1 MTVPRLPS
9 GQHEVVTVMS
19 AIAYSQVARPGE
31 LIEIGKGGEGRVFT
45 IRSMPGMVYKEFVEF
60 PGHTPS
66 RSALEELMN
75 LLQQMT
81 PDERNWL
88 ADRTTW
94 PQTLVIDGNKMK
106 GFLMPLIGQQYFKK
120 YGIRANP
127 KTVACEWNY
136 LSMREKYATNKNIY
150 SEVPRVTPMGA
161 LAAVVD
167 LCKTMAILHKY
178 DIVIGDISGRNL
190 LWTDSPTLRVMVID
204 CDSFHP
210 EGKVGVSPPK
220 QSPDWEDPAL
230 ATPLTTMQSDIY
242 KLGLAAYRAI
252 WAATT
257 DRPLAGNKPI
267 PSVADGVPEV
277 VRSLIE
283 RSVGTGSRPTAQ
295 EWVDSL
301 KQAVAFS
308 GRPAIAIDNSGKI
321 SRPAP
326 DYSKEIPR
334 APRPIIQMR
343 D

>member
-1 MTVPRLPS
+1 
-9 GQHEVVTVMS
+9 MS
-19 AIAYSQVARPGE
+19 VINFSQLARPGD
-31 LIEIGKGGEGRVFT
+31 LTEIGKGGEGRVYR
-45 IRSMPGMVYKEFVEF
+45 IASMPGFVYKEFVDF

-66 RSALEELMN
+66 RSALEELMV

-81 PDERNWL
+81 PAERSWL

-94 PQTLVIDGNKMK
+94 PQTLVLDGNKMK
-106 GFLMPLIGQQYFKK
+106 GFLMPIIGQQYFRK

-136 LSMREKYATNKNIY
+136 LSMREKYAQNKNIY
-150 SEVPRVTPMGA
+150 SEIPQVTPFGA
-161 LAAVVD
+161 LSAVVD
-167 LCKTMAILHKY
+167 LAKTIAILHRY
-178 DIVIGDISGRNL
+178 QIVVGDISGRNL
-190 LWTDSPTLRVMVID
+190 LWTDTPSLRVMVID

-230 ATPLTTMQSDIY
+230 ASPLTTMQSDIY
-242 KLGLAAYRAI
+242 KLGLAAFRGI

-257 DRPLAGNKPI
+257 DRPLAGNRPI
-267 PSVADGVPEV
+267 PSVKDGVPEI

-283 RSVGTGSRPTAQ
+283 KSVGSGPRPTAQ
-295 EWVDSL
+295 EWVDNLS
-301 KQAVAFS
+301 QAVAFA

-321 SRPAP
+321 SRPTQ
-326 DYSKEIPR
+326 DRSDQIPR
-334 APRPIIQMR
+334 PDRPIIQMR

>member
-1 MTVPRLPS
+1 MKSLVR
-9 GQHEVVTVMS
+9 MS
-19 AIAYSQVARPGE
+19 EIPYAQIARPGD
-31 LIEIGKGGEGRVFT
+31 LTEIGKGGEGRVYAV
-45 IRSMPGMVYKEFVEF
+45 RSIPGMVYKEFIDF
-60 PGHTPS
+60 PGHTPN
-66 RSALEELMN
+66 RSALEELVA
-75 LLQQMT
+75 LLQRMT
-81 PDERNWL
+81 PDERTWL
-88 ADRTTW
+88 SDRTTW
-94 PQTLVIDGNKMK
+94 PQTLVLDGNKMK

-127 KTVACEWNY
+127 KKVACEWNY
-136 LSMREKYATNKNIY
+136 LSMRSKYESNKNIY

-161 LAAVVD
+161 LSAVVD
-167 LCKTMAILHKY
+167 LSKTMAILHNY

-190 LWTDSPTLRVMVID
+190 LWTDVPSLRVMVID
-204 CDSFHP
+204 CDSFHL

-230 ATPLTTMQSDIY
+230 TSPLTTMQSDIY

-257 DRPLAGNKPI
+257 DRPLAGGKPI
-267 PSVADGVPEV
+267 PTVTDGVPEV

-283 RSVGTGSRPTAQ
+283 RSVGKGPRPTAQ

-308 GRPAIAIDNSGKI
+308 GRIAIAIDHGSGV
-321 SRPAP
+321 SRPP
-326 DYSKEIPR
+326 KDRSSEIPR
-334 APRPIIQMR
+334 GDRPIIQMR